1 MSVLNV
7 VKIGHPV
14 LKKIAKPITEFTRDL
29 RKLEKNMID
38 TMFLEE
44 GIGLAAPQ
52 VNKSIRMIVIDLD
65 LIYDEEDIPLYGKD
79 QPMAFINPEIIKTS
93 GSFVYEEGCL
103 SVPGIKEEVNRAKE
117 ITVTFFDIKGREHTW
132 KVNHDLLSVVFQHEI
147 AHLNGILFVEKLSDI
162 KQQMIESQIQEIK
175 SKTTI
180 Y

>member
-7 VKIGHPV
+7 VKIGHPI
-14 LKKIAKPITEFTRDL
+14 LKKIAEPITEFTRDL

-65 LIYDEEDIPLYGKD
+65 LIYDEEETPIYGKD
-79 QPMAFINPEIIKTS
+79 QPMAFINPQITKKT

-117 ITVTFFDIKGREHTW
+117 ITVTFCDW
-132 KVNHDLLSVVFQHEI
+132 L
-147 AHLNGILFVEKLSDI
+147 
-162 KQQMIESQIQEIK
+162 
-175 SKTTI
+175 
-180 Y
+180 